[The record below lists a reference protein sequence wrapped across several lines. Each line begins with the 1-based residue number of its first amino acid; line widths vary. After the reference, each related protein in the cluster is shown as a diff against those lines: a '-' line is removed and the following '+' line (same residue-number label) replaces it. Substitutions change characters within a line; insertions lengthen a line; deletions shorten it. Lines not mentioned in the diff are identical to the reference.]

1 MKMNGVKKRRQFT
14 GEFKARVALA
24 ALKGERSSNELASV
38 YEVHP
43 TQVTLWK
50 KQLAEGAR
58 EFFADHRQQE
68 NWEWERQR
76 DDLYRQIGQMK
87 VEMDWLKKRLEP

>member
-1 MKMNGVKKRRQFT
+1 MKQNGIRKRRQFT

-24 ALKGERSSNELASV
+24 ALKGEQSVNELAAV
-38 YEVHP
+38 YQVHP

-50 KQLAEGAR
+50 KQLAQGAR
-58 EFFADHRQQE
+58 EFLADRRQQE
-68 NWEWERQR
+68 NWEWERER
-76 DDLYRQIGQMK
+76 DDLLRQIGQMK

>member
-1 MKMNGVKKRRQFT
+1 MKQNAIRKRRQFT
-14 GEFKARVALA
+14 GEFKARVAQA
-24 ALKGERSSNELASV
+24 ALKGEQSANELATA
-38 YEVHP
+38 YQVHP

-50 KQLAEGAR
+50 KQLAQGAR
-58 EFFADHRQQE
+58 EFFADRRQQE

-76 DDLYRQIGQMK
+76 DDLFRQIGQMK